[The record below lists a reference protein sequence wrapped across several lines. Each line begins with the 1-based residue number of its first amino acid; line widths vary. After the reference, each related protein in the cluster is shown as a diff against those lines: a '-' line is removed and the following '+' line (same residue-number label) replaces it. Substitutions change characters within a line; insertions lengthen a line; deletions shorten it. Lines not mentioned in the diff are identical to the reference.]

1 MSPKTRIH
9 DFFIFIGELPQC
21 ISASFSGIYYTR
33 VTPQPGNFFLHERKQ
48 GPPTTEQTAE
58 KRGSNLYQELP
69 VNAAGWK

>member
-48 GPPTTEQTAE
+48 GPATMKQTAE
-58 KRGSNLYQELP
+58 KGKATFIKNGLS
-69 VNAAGWK
+69 AAGWK